1 MGLFTITDITFNKQD
16 RTGPINQLVE
26 NPYQSNLLQYPQDIG
41 SYDKGHYM
49 VFYINKQTRT
59 KFQTTQASGD
69 VPEVLNN
76 PNPTTGSSGIDKTVQ
91 KLVGVTNSLLGLGKE
106 IIQKV
111 NNPLLNSSKSTINS
125 LTEPLQKS
133 LKSISFER
141 TIKRT
146 TDAIALY
153 MPDTLN
159 FIQNQGYDSPSISG
173 SNLGRLAV
181 GGASFV
187 DEIKKFDVKNF
198 GQSTGQLVGN
208 LSPFLLNF
216 AAEQF
221 GGDFGRVI
229 FATGFGAVRN
239 PMMEVIYST
248 PELRTF
254 RYDFVFW
261 PRNSKEAKEVQ
272 KILET
277 FRFHQAPEVLGGFNG
292 FFLVPP
298 SEFDIKFYYGGR
310 ENPNIPKVSTCVLES
325 VDIDYAPNG
334 WSAYEIPGQ
343 NTPTS
348 GGTGMPVGVRLSLQ
362 FKETEIVTKD
372 LLRQQ
377 NGADIDIRPYR
388 A

>member
-16 RTGPINQLVE
+16 RTGQIDQLVE
-26 NPYQSNLLQYPQDIG
+26 NQYQSNLLQYPQDIG

-49 VFYINKQTRT
+49 VFYINEQKKT
-59 KFQTTQASGD
+59 KFQRTQASGD
-69 VPEVLNN
+69 VPEVLKNN
-76 PNPTTGSSGIDKTVQ
+76 NSTTGSAAIDNTVQ
-91 KLVGVTNSLLGLGKE
+91 KLVGVTNSLLGQGNE
-106 IIQKV
+106 IIQKI
-111 NNPLLNSSKSTINS
+111 NNPLLNSSTSTINS
-125 LTEPLQKS
+125 LTNTLQKS

-198 GQSTGQLVGN
+198 GQSAAKFVGN

-216 AAEQF
+216 AAEQL

-261 PRNSKEAKEVQ
+261 PRNSKEAEEVQ

-277 FRFHQAPEVLGGFNG
+277 FRFHQAPEVLSNFNG

-298 SEFDIKFYYGGR
+298 SEFDIKFYYGGG
-310 ENPNIPKVSTCVLES
+310 ENHNIPKVSTCVLES

-334 WSAYEIPGQ
+334 WSAYEIPGE
-343 NTPTS
+343 NEPTL

-377 NGADIDIRPYR
+377 NGAKVDIKPYR